1 MYSANKNLYE
11 GVAYNATDL
20 HPVAPMKVHLLVA
33 HAITIKSLVVS
44 VNMDEC
50 RQLHQSHGIVGK
62 DPVVDRM
69 LKLSSRPWLWL
80 RRKVAK
86 GCSFLLGSSLKHD
99 DDEINDGYHVSL
111 WCIMMIVLGDGKEE
125 DNNDN
130 KDNEYIGL

>member
-1 MYSANKNLYE
+1 MYSANKKLYE

-69 LKLSSRPWLWL
+69 LKTIIPTLAAEPATEGSQRI
-80 RRKVAK
+80 
-86 GCSFLLGSSLKHD
+86 LLPSGIKSQT
-99 DDEINDGYHVSL
+99 
-111 WCIMMIVLGDGKEE
+111 
-125 DNNDN
+125 
-130 KDNEYIGL
+130 